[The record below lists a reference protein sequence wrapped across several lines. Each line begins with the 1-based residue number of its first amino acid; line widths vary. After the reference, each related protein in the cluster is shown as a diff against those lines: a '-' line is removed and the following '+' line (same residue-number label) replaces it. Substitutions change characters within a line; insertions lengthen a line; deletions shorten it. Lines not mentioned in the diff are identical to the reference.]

1 VQILGNPFPQ
11 NGGDIKLNTL
21 VLFIVFYG
29 AINFSLRV
37 VVQSFPKH
45 VTKYYPENQLYG
57 WK

>member
-1 VQILGNPFPQ
+1 VQILGNPFLQ

-21 VLFIVFYG
+21 ILFMISYD
-29 AINFSLRV
+29 AINFSWRV

-45 VTKYYPENQLYG
+45 VTKYYLENQFYD